1 MEVVMEVQFKVEEK
15 NAQRSVNLKKGGGV
29 KLKEKENK
37 FNIIKHVK
45 II

>member
-1 MEVVMEVQFKVEEK
+1 MVKLGIYNKSKKEK
-15 NAQRSVNLKKGGGV
+15 GV

>member
-1 MEVVMEVQFKVEEK
+1 LVFITK
-15 NAQRSVNLKKGGGV
+15 SVNLKKGKGV

-37 FNIIKHVK
+37 FNIINYVE

>member
-1 MEVVMEVQFKVEEK
+1 MVKLGIYNK
-15 NAQRSVNLKKGGGV
+15 TKSVNLKKGKGEKLEGSV